1 MLWSKQ
7 CFEEYDAINAS
18 KNMVQPMLWGIWCN
32 RSIILVNLE
41 KASQYNAVP
50 NQSKD
55 PSFRYNHRC
64 IIVRFKLQA
73 LVCDILE
80 EGAGKRCSECASDA
94 LIRLTLFLFWRHHGA
109 SRDECFP
116 LDYLMLYGI
125 LLEFR
130 LVVHP
135 SVERTCPN
143 EQFLLAEHLFWF
155 NSLKKWEPAVQSL

>member
-116 LDYLMLYGI
+116 LDYLMLHGI